1 MSETKR
7 QRGRPR
13 STFLTEVGDPYQHN
27 DNEESERDFHRL
39 TSKSMEE
46 RRRIRNRSSDENEE
60 VQEVRTQFVGPDG
73 NTYFKSKTNKL
84 VYTSHG
90 EEVGR
95 FSGNIIKFF

>member
-13 STFLTEVGDPYQHN
+13 STFLSEVGDPYQYN
-27 DNEESERDFHRL
+27 DNEASERDFNRL
-39 TSKSMEE
+39 TSESME
-46 RRRIRNRSSDENEE
+46 RRRKRNSSSYENEE